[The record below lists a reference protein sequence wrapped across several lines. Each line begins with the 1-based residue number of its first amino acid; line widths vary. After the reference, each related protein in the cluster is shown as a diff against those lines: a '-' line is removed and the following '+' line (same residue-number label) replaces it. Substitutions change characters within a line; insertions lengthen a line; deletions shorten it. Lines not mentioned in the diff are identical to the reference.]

1 MARASLNPTART
13 SLNPTARTPMRN
25 VMNMPPNTGQSPVA
39 ILGASADTGN
49 LGVSALHESLVG
61 GIHAADEGRTVVV
74 FDNGLGRRRDPRSG
88 VDLVGLR
95 LSRRYYRPESLRTN
109 QWAWRF
115 LRRRLLVA
123 KTMADA
129 GVALDISGGDSFT
142 DLYGDHRWNL
152 VTGWKSLCLSMGT
165 PLVLAPQTY
174 GPFDD
179 AGRRAEAA
187 ELIRAA
193 HQAWARDADGLA
205 ALKDLLG
212 ADFDPARHREGVDV
226 AFSLPVGEAKPMP
239 EPGRIRVAVNISGLV
254 LDDPESRHRFGI
266 AVDYGAVIRRVLRG
280 LLADDAV
287 EVLLLAHVRSRLGML
302 DGDDHACRRLES
314 EFAEEFP
321 GRVSVLEP
329 ETAGDAK
336 AWVQTCDW
344 LVGTRMHATIAALSS
359 GVPAATIAY
368 SHKAAGVFAS
378 VGQGDAVVDARS
390 VTDDDC
396 VDRTLELFAQRDAR
410 RTDLRAA
417 IVPVVGRAKS
427 QIAEMLR

>member
-1 MARASLNPTART
+1 
-13 SLNPTARTPMRN
+13 
-25 VMNMPPNTGQSPVA
+25 MNQPFSAGSKPVA

-61 GIHAADEGRTVVV
+61 GVRAADPDRDIVV
-74 FDNGLGRRRDPRSG
+74 FDNGLGTRTDPRSG

-95 LSRRYYRPESLRTN
+95 LTRRYHRQESLRTN
-109 QWAWRF
+109 QWAWKL

-123 KTMADA
+123 KTMANA

-152 VTGWKSLCLSMGT
+152 VAGWKELCLAMGT

-179 AGRRAEAA
+179 PTRRAEAA
-187 ELIRAA
+187 GLIRAS

-205 ALKDLLG
+205 ALQDLLG
-212 ADFDPARHREGVDV
+212 DDFDSARHREGVDV
-226 AFSLPVGEAKPMP
+226 AFALPVGEPKPAP
-239 EPGRIRVAVNISGLV
+239 ADGRVRVAVNISGLV
-254 LDDPESRHRFGI
+254 LDDPESQRRFGI
-266 AVDYGAVIRRVLRG
+266 AVDYGSVVRRVLDG
-280 LLADDAV
+280 LLADEAV
-287 EVLLLAHVRSRLGML
+287 EVMLLAHVRSQPGML
-302 DGDDHACRRLES
+302 DGDDHACRRLE
-314 EFAEEFP
+314 AELAP
-321 GRVSVLEP
+321 KVGDRISVLEP

-390 VTDDDC
+390 VSDDDC
-396 VDRTLELFAQRDAR
+396 VERTLELFSERDER
-410 RTDLRAA
+410 RAALADA

-427 QIAEMLR
+427 QIAEMLT

>member
-1 MARASLNPTART
+1 VNEPFSAGSK
-13 SLNPTARTPMRN
+13 
-25 VMNMPPNTGQSPVA
+25 PVA

-61 GIHAADEGRTVVV
+61 GVRAADPDRPVVV
-74 FDNGLGRRRDPRSG
+74 FDNGLNGWGGDRRVDPRSG

-109 QWAWRF
+109 QWAWKF

-142 DLYGDHRWNL
+142 DLYGDHRWHL
-152 VTGWKSLCLSMGT
+152 VTGWKRLCLAMGT

-179 AGRRAEAA
+179 AGRRAQAA
-187 ELIRAA
+187 ELIRAS

-205 ALKDLLG
+205 ALEDLLG

-226 AFSLPVGEAKPMP
+226 AFALPVGEPKPRAV
-239 EPGRIRVAVNISGLV
+239 EGRTRVAVNISGLV
-254 LDDPESRHRFGI
+254 LDDPESQRRFGI
-266 AVDYGAVIRRVLRG
+266 AVDYGSVVRRVLEG
-280 LLADDAV
+280 LLADESV
-287 EVLLLAHVRSRLGML
+287 EVMLLAHVRSQPGML
-302 DGDDHACRRLES
+302 DGDDHACRRLEA
-314 EFAEEFP
+314 EFAERFG
-321 GRVSVLEP
+321 GRISVLEP

-390 VTDDDC
+390 VSDDHC
-396 VDRTLELFAQRDAR
+396 VERTLELFAQRDER
-410 RTDLRAA
+410 REALAQA
-417 IVPVVGRAKS
+417 VPPIVERAKA
-427 QIAEMLR
+427 QIAEMLT

>member
-1 MARASLNPTART
+1 MNEPTSPGR
-13 SLNPTARTPMRN
+13 
-25 VMNMPPNTGQSPVA
+25 GPVA

-61 GIHAADEGRTVVV
+61 GVRAADPGRDVVV
-74 FDNGLGRRRDPRSG
+74 FDNGLGERRDPRSG
-88 VDLVGLR
+88 ADLVGLR
-95 LSRRYYRPESLRTN
+95 LTRRYHRPESLRTN

-115 LRRRLLVA
+115 LRRKLLVA
-123 KTMADA
+123 RTLADA

-142 DLYGDHRWNL
+142 DLYGDHRWHL
-152 VTGWKSLCLSMGT
+152 VSGWKELALAVGT

-179 AGRRAEAA
+179 PARRASAA
-187 ELIRAA
+187 DLIRRS

-205 ALKDLLG
+205 ALRDLLG

-226 AFSLPVGEAKPMP
+226 AFALPVGDPKPRP
-239 EPGRIRVAVNISGLV
+239 ADGRTRVAVNISGLV
-254 LDDPESRHRFGI
+254 LDDPESQKRFGI
-266 AVDYGAVIRRVLRG
+266 NVDYGSVVRRVLDG
-280 LLADDAV
+280 LLADESV
-287 EVLLLAHVRSRLGML
+287 EVKLLAHVRSQPGML

-314 EFAEEFP
+314 EYVD
-321 GRVSVLEP
+321 RVGDRIAVLEP

-378 VGQGDAVVDARS
+378 VGQGDAVVDAR
-390 VTDDDC
+390 TENDDDC
-396 VDRTLELFAQRDAR
+396 VDRTLELFAQRDQR
-410 RTDLRAA
+410 RAA
-417 IVPVVGRAKS
+417 LADAIPPIVTQAKD
-427 QIAEMLR
+427 QIREMVT